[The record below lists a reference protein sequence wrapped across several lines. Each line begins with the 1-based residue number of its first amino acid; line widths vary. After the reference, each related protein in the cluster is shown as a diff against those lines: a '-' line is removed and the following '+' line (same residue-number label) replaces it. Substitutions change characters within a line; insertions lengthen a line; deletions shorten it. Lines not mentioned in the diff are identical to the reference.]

1 MNKSFIPWGIG
12 AVVAAL
18 FAALA
23 GALRPLLWTAL
34 VSDQSTSEFGE
45 AVGVGWIAIPT
56 IYALLCLELID
67 TLALSSQGVVLSRL
81 AASIGRS
88 WRTKLSRT
96 ILHKMSGD
104 SGNLLNRYVA
114 LLKTHVEVVELFYR
128 QNLVQSIAAIMQL
141 GFAISLVYIVNSTAA
156 ALLLCELACLIALTA
171 FCSHVHVR
179 LAQRRLTADE
189 SLLAN
194 TSLNPRKGIA
204 I

>member
-1 MNKSFIPWGIG
+1 MKKSFIAWGIG
-12 AVVAAL
+12 ALVAAL
-18 FAALA
+18 FAAFA

-34 VSDQSTSEFGE
+34 VSDQNISGF
-45 AVGVGWIAIPT
+45 GVGWIGAIPT

-67 TLALSSQGVVLSRL
+67 MLALGSQGVVLSRL